1 MKITLSLLAMT
12 LLGLAA
18 CSGPGPDA
26 PAPSGG
32 SAGAEGAG
40 YCDTVPANPDD
51 MADWNQ
57 LCAPSRR

>member
-18 CSGPGPDA
+18 CNGPGAEP

-32 SAGAEGAG
+32 SAGAEGEA
-40 YCDTVPANPDD
+40 YCETVPANPDD
-51 MADWNQ
+51 MADWNK
-57 LCAPSRR
+57 LCAPDMR